1 MHFDEKYPSQLSS
14 EQEQKQ
20 APYWKEKA
28 WNLCNF
34 LELMS
39 LDETNLISV
48 WSSTNAILW
57 TENWQKDRL
66 KSDPS
71 SFTNVHMS
79 SSEFVVDL
87 DAVLDEFESSQNLAE
102 ETETMGKKE
111 DSENVLKPHL
121 LEDLN
126 ALPESPPYKKV
137 SYL

>member
-1 MHFDEKYPSQLSS
+1 
-14 EQEQKQ
+14 
-20 APYWKEKA
+20 
-28 WNLCNF
+28 
-34 LELMS
+34 
-39 LDETNLISV
+39 
-48 WSSTNAILW
+48 
-57 TENWQKDRL
+57 
-66 KSDPS
+66 
-71 SFTNVHMS
+71 MS

-137 SYL
+137 